1 MMATSYFTKATF
13 TFLKDL
19 TENNTREWF
28 HQNKHRYEDHVRDP
42 GIRFITDFGGHLKAL
57 SEHFRSDPRTVG
69 GSMFRIYRDTRFSK
83 DKTPYK
89 TAIGIQFRHE
99 LGKDAHAPG
108 FYLHIV
114 RDGCFAGAGIWQP
127 DSPSLRMIRE
137 AIVEDP
143 QAWKRAVGAKS
154 FRDAFVLE
162 GDRLKRPPKG
172 FDPDHP
178 LVEDLKRK
186 DFIGV
191 AKVSQKMITDPRLPQ
206 ELAKLLRKGTPLVK
220 FLCEAVGVPF

>member
-1 MMATSYFTKATF
+1 
-13 TFLKDL
+13 LKDL

-28 HQNKHRYEDHVRDP
+28 HKNKHRYEDHVRDP
-42 GIRFITDFGGHLKAL
+42 GIRFITDFAGHLKAL

-108 FYLHIV
+108 FYLHIN
-114 RDGCFAGAGIWQP
+114 RDGCFAGAGMWQP

-143 QAWKRAVGAKS
+143 QAWKRTVGAKS

-178 LVEDLKRK
+178 LVQDLKRK

-191 AKVSQKMITDPRLPQ
+191 AKVSPKMITDPRLPQ
-206 ELAKLLRKGTPLVK
+206 ELAKLLKKGTPLVK
-220 FLCEAVGVPF
+220 FLCDAVGVPF

>member
-1 MMATSYFTKATF
+1 MATSYFTKATF
-13 TFLKDL
+13 AFLKDL

-28 HQNKHRYEDHVRDP
+28 HKNKHRYEDHVRDP
-42 GIRFITDFGGHLKAL
+42 GIRFITDFAGHLKAL

-108 FYLHIV
+108 FYLHID
-114 RDGCFAGAGIWQP
+114 RDGCFAGAGMWQP

-143 QAWKRAVGAKS
+143 QAWKRAVGAKR

-191 AKVSQKMITDPRLPQ
+191 AKVSPKMITDPRLPQ
-206 ELAKLLRKGTPLVK
+206 ELAKLLKKGTPLVK
-220 FLCEAVGVPF
+220 FLCDAVGVPF